1 MNNLWH
7 KLRWEWM
14 RWIFPVLCA
23 LGARKSKAPGVL
35 FAARSFLSKGGVE
48 KRVWQYAEVWRKAGF
63 RVYIGAV
70 YNGADS
76 WPGTD
81 AWLPTN
87 SWLAGILMRGYVRK
101 WNLKAVEWQA
111 GGCGGPPFDPAH
123 LKKYGVR
130 FGVAVHA
137 SRAGWNF
144 DYVHQAGYV
153 LCASAVHG
161 RRVPLLQFAP
171 VLPNAL
177 AYKPA
182 VWKFGGQQTA
192 VFISRLA
199 ADKVPSFEAFIELC
213 RKGNIPFELAGGLA
227 GKEARAVKRALQQKY
242 ALADKVFIGEVD
254 TQEFLTRRAK
264 RYLFAGGMGQVILE
278 AGQLG
283 YPCLVCSVR
292 GSGFAFFARRE
303 NFKQL
308 AENNCSPRLEHET
321 ALFAA
326 DIRRVREDLR
336 QVRSGNTARFL
347 LAREIN
353 QSCALRP
360 ELEKY
365 ERIIFG
371 GK

>member
-1 MNNLWH
+1 M
-7 KLRWEWM
+7 
-14 RWIFPVLCA
+14 
-23 LGARKSKAPGVL
+23 
-35 FAARSFLSKGGVE
+35 
-48 KRVWQYAEVWRKAGF
+48 
-63 RVYIGAV
+63 
-70 YNGADS
+70 
-76 WPGTD
+76 
-81 AWLPTN
+81 
-87 SWLAGILMRGYVRK
+87 
-101 WNLKAVEWQA
+101 
-111 GGCGGPPFDPAH
+111 
-123 LKKYGVR
+123 R

-227 GKEARAVKRALQQKY
+227 GKEARAVKRALQQQY

-264 RYLFAGGMGQVILE
+264 RYLFVGGVGQVILE

-283 YPCLVCSVR
+283 YPCVVCSVR
-292 GSGFAFFARRE
+292 GRGFAF
-303 NFKQL
+303 
-308 AENNCSPRLEHET
+308 
-321 ALFAA
+321 
-326 DIRRVREDLR
+326 LR
-336 QVRSGNTARFL
+336 
-347 LAREIN
+347 
-353 QSCALRP
+353 
-360 ELEKY
+360 
-365 ERIIFG
+365 G
-371 GK
+371 GKF